1 MHESSNYVF
10 EIECELRNHYQSHPH
25 LWNAVTALN
34 AFVGLAWT
42 FRNRGCCNKCN
53 NDTHSDFLLQH
64 HRRRCCKQDPKKET
78 WQKRARLGRPK
89 FCQRAR
95 ARARAR
101 ADPRPAPAR
110 SHCAWAWP
118 EYTLLQ
124 SCPRDCCKKVGACEN
139 SARQRATFLQS
150 LRSMCLHMECLPSSR
165 WLMDHH
171 SMCKRMFRNDCQTK

>member
-1 MHESSNYVF
+1 MPSLDWLERFVTGGAAT
-10 EIECELRNHYQSHPH
+10 
-25 LWNAVTALN
+25 NAITTHTRI
-34 AFVGLAWT
+34 F
-42 FRNRGCCNKCN
+42 CCSTTGDGAANK
-53 NDTHSDFLLQH
+53 T
-64 HRRRCCKQDPKKET
+64 
-78 WQKRARLGRPK
+78 QKRKHDKNGPGWGGQNSAN
-89 FCQRAR
+89 

-165 WLMDHH
+165 
-171 SMCKRMFRNDCQTK
+171 